1 MPKPLRDNPPD
12 ASNVAPK
19 TIEIKAPRTQGRRQ
33 FSAAEKLRIVR
44 AADAC
49 AHGELGAL
57 LRREGIYQTLVAEWA
72 KARGAQRA
80 GRTYRRD
87 RKPRST
93 QSHEA
98 SRAVKLETENARLTR
113 HLIQMQAAL
122 DVMSKALR
130 LLELLSDSSDLS
142 QPAAG
147 RK

>member
-57 LRREGIYQTLVAEWA
+57 LRREGIYHTQLSDW
-72 KARGAQRA
+72 RA
-80 GRTYRRD
+80 AIESGLAS
-87 RKPRST
+87 RKPGPAPKRDAKDA
-93 QSHEA
+93 Q
-98 SRAVKLETENARLTR
+98 
-113 HLIQMQAAL
+113 IAAL
-122 DVMSKALR
+122 HAQLAKLLKELDIVNGLVEIQKKFHALCNP
-130 LLELLSDSSDLS
+130 LLDARS
-142 QPAAG
+142 
-147 RK
+147 